1 MTQSTRSFD
10 FLGELCDSVANKMK
24 QFDFLILGSGIAGL
38 TFALKVAPRG
48 RVAIVTKKD
57 RAESNTNYAQGGIA
71 SVTSREDSFES
82 HVRDTLTAG
91 AGLCKEN
98 VVRTIVEEGPAR
110 IAELIELGMKFSER
124 EIPASHGAHE
134 LDLGKEGGH
143 SKRRILHAKDV
154 TGREIE
160 RALLDAISRQ
170 PNIEIFENHIAI
182 DLITSQKLGY
192 VGENRCL
199 GAYVFDKKGN
209 RVWTFAAP
217 VTVLATGGCGK
228 VYLYTTNP
236 DIATGDGVA
245 MAYRA
250 GASIANM
257 EFVQFH
263 PTCLYHPKAKSFLIS
278 EAVRGEGGIL
288 KTLDGRE
295 FMDAVHPLK
304 SLAPRDIVARAID
317 SEMKKYGA
325 DCVHL
330 DITHKPAKFIIERF
344 PNIYQTCLRYG
355 IDITREPIPVVPAA
369 HYQCGGVVT
378 NVDGE
383 TDIAGLFAV
392 GEVACTGLH
401 GANRLASNSLLEA
414 LVCAHRAAEKTFNV
428 QHSTFNIQQIP
439 VWQSGSATNADEL
452 VVVAHNWDE
461 IRRLMWDYVGIVRT
475 NKRLQ
480 RAQSRLANLQQE
492 IQEYYWNFI
501 VTADLLELRNI
512 ATVAELIVRCALMRP
527 ESRGLNYNLDFP
539 DLNPDWAQR
548 DSVVRRGN
556 YPAAILASAKVSQG
570 CRRRSLRPHAG
581 RQNLPAHRAVKWGAP
596 PKGGAATAALAG
608 EISAAAA
615 TNPAPDNANPTVGF
629 APLFVKNERS

>member
-1 MTQSTRSFD
+1 
-10 FLGELCDSVANKMK
+10 MK
-24 QFDFLILGSGIAGL
+24 QFDYLVLGSGIAGL

-71 SVTSREDSFES
+71 AVTSKADSFEL
-82 HVRDTLTAG
+82 HVRDTLEAG

-98 VVRTIVEEGPAR
+98 VVRTIVVEGPAR
-110 IAELIELGMKFSER
+110 IAELIELGMKFSESDAPS
-124 EIPASHGAHE
+124 EDGGKQ
-134 LDLGKEGGH
+134 LDLGREGGH
-143 SKRRILHAKDV
+143 SERRILHAKDV

-160 RALLDAISRQ
+160 HALLNAISKQ
-170 PNIEIFENHIAI
+170 PNIEIFENHVAI

-192 VGENRCL
+192 VGENHCL
-199 GAYVFDKKGN
+199 GAYVFDKKSN
-209 RVWTFAAP
+209 RVVAFCAP

-250 GASIANM
+250 GAAVANM
-257 EFVQFH
+257 EFIQFH

-278 EAVRGEGGIL
+278 EAVRGEGGVL
-288 KTLDGRE
+288 KTLDGKE
-295 FMDAVHPLK
+295 FMDAYHPMK
-304 SLAPRDIVARAID
+304 SLAARDIVARAID
-317 SEMKKYGA
+317 SEMKKSGA

-330 DITHKPAKFIIERF
+330 DITHKPARFIIERF
-344 PNIYQTCLRYG
+344 PNIYETCLRYG
-355 IDITREPIPVVPAA
+355 IDITKEPIPVVPAA

-414 LVCAHRAAEKTFNV
+414 LVCAHRAAEKIISV
-428 QHSTFNIQQIP
+428 PLEKSDLKVP

-452 VVVAHNWDE
+452 VVVSHNWDE

-480 RAQSRLANLQQE
+480 RAQKRIANLQEE
-492 IQEYYWNFI
+492 IHDYYWNFI
-501 VTADLLELRNI
+501 VTSDLLELRNI
-512 ATVAELIVRCALMRP
+512 ATAAELIVQCALMRP

-539 DLNPDWAQR
+539 DANPEWAQR
-548 DSVVRRGN
+548 DT
-556 YPAAILASAKVSQG
+556 I
-570 CRRRSLRPHAG
+570 
-581 RQNLPAHRAVKWGAP
+581 VK
-596 PKGGAATAALAG
+596 
-608 EISAAAA
+608 
-615 TNPAPDNANPTVGF
+615 
-629 APLFVKNERS
+629 KN